1 MTYLFAGSE
10 RQARYYA
17 DKHHL
22 DMSKT
27 RIITRAEQLYGT
39 IPGTLLILCGQWQD
53 SPERDNVIATATRN
67 ELMVVKEV
75 DL

>member
-1 MTYLFAGSE
+1 MTYLFAGNE

-27 RIITRAEQLYGT
+27 RIVTGAEQLFGT
-39 IPGTLLILCGQWQD
+39 VHGTLLVLCGQWRY
-53 SPERDNVIATATRN
+53 SPQVDEVIATATRN